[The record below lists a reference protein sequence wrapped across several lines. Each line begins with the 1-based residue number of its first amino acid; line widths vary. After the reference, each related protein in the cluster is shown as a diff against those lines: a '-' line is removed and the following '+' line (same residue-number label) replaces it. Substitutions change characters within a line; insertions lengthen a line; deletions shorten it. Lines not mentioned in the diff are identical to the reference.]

1 MRAHPEYTTME
12 REGAGIYYLN
22 MSNKD
27 EFIID
32 TKLWSLEREKEKD
45 SCCKS

>member
-1 MRAHPEYTTME
+1 
-12 REGAGIYYLN
+12 

-45 SCCKS
+45 SCCKSWQNERENGILPKAWWSSH